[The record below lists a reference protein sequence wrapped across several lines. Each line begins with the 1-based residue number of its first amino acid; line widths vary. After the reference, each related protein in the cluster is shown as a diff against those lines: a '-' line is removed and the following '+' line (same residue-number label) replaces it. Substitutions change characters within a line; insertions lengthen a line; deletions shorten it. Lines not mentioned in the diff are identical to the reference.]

1 MSEQPI
7 WDEWAQ
13 QVYLTSLARDIR
25 YAQLALAEVR
35 GRANRTPPDP
45 LAWMPLETFLM
56 FTAKVSKTFR
66 PTQMNNEPKKPGP
79 ARDAH
84 QRRKFRGERLCE
96 LLGVD
101 DASPIWA
108 REVRDASEH
117 FDERLDEWIF
127 PHPRASA
134 EEMEAG
140 ETVNFIPPPARTID
154 PTSWDVEV
162 SGQTLNLDVIGVE
175 LRRIL
180 DQVTELEPLAA
191 VIDPVLGMMLA
202 GLPPMPAEL
211 RLDAPTRRS
220 DESVH
225 AGVDGQE
232 IAARQ
237 KEFDEAIARVVETF
251 TKHDEEHDDPRETSA
266 GKSREACGSWTTRLL
281 TLMPWCSKRR
291 RS

>member
-1 MSEQPI
+1 MSEQPV

-35 GRANRTPPDP
+35 GRASGTPPDP

-66 PTQMNNEPKKPGP
+66 PTQMNSEPKKPGP
-79 ARDAH
+79 ARDAY

-127 PHPRASA
+127 PHPRASV
-134 EEMEAG
+134 EQMEAG
-140 ETVNFIPPPARTID
+140 EPPDFVPPPARQGAD
-154 PTSWDVEV
+154 
-162 SGQTLNLDVIGVE
+162 
-175 LRRIL
+175 
-180 DQVTELEPLAA
+180 DQ
-191 VIDPVLGMMLA
+191 
-202 GLPPMPAEL
+202 
-211 RLDAPTRRS
+211 
-220 DESVH
+220 
-225 AGVDGQE
+225 
-232 IAARQ
+232 
-237 KEFDEAIARVVETF
+237 
-251 TKHDEEHDDPRETSA
+251 
-266 GKSREACGSWTTRLL
+266 
-281 TLMPWCSKRR
+281 
-291 RS
+291 